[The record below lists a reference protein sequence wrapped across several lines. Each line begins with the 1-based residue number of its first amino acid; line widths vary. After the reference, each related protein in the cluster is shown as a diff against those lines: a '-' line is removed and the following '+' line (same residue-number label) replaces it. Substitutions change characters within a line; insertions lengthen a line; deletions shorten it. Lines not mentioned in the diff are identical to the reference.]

1 MVRMDSHKLSV
12 KFGNTNVNLYKE
24 CLSTGNTT
32 VNAGLQ
38 GYKRHKKIEQ
48 QKQNKQTNKTYNVL
62 KIQGTQF
69 F

>member
-1 MVRMDSHKLSV
+1 MPDYRVTKDT
-12 KFGNTNVNLYKE
+12 NT
-24 CLSTGNTT
+24 CTT
-32 VNAGLQ
+32 AA
-38 GYKRHKKIEQ
+38 KTIEQ